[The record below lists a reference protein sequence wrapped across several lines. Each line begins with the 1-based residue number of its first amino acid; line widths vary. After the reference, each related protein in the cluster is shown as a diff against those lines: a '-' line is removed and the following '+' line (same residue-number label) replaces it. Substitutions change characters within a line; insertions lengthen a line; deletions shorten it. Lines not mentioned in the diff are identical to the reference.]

1 MPRSQ
6 SKTETGSLD
15 LRRIALIAVIL
26 FAPHVTSANTE
37 FHLGGGTLL
46 PSGIPGVTEVMPTV
60 GLRASRGTPKGMFE
74 LDGMFSNASGASYR
88 SVSIDYRLDL
98 PNDALPVLLLIGLH
112 GDYYQGADSEPAK
125 FSRGA
130 HFGAGVFMPVTSLLW
145 LRSDFRY
152 RVGPG
157 TSLLVTV
164 GLSIRFSE

>member
-1 MPRSQ
+1 MSRAHRKTNFRSLVRV
-6 SKTETGSLD
+6 S
-15 LRRIALIAVIL
+15 IALVTATL
-26 FAPHVTSANTE
+26 FTPNRGQANTE
-37 FHLGGGTLL
+37 FHLGGGALL

-60 GLRASRGTPKGMFE
+60 GLRASRHTPKGTFE

-88 SVSIDYRLDL
+88 SLSVDYRLDL

-112 GDYYQGADSEPAK
+112 GDYYQGADSGPAK

-130 HFGAGVFMPVTSLLW
+130 HFGAGVFMPVTSALW

-164 GLSIRFSE
+164 GLSIRFGE